1 MFGNYMHVD
10 LRDLYFS
17 TYRYR
22 FLLTSSMETFIL
34 IDNKESKLSCNVISD
49 IES

>member
-1 MFGNYMHVD
+1 MHVD

-22 FLLTSSMETFIL
+22 FLLTSSMETYIV
-34 IDNKESKLSCNVISD
+34 IEDNQETKLSHHVISD